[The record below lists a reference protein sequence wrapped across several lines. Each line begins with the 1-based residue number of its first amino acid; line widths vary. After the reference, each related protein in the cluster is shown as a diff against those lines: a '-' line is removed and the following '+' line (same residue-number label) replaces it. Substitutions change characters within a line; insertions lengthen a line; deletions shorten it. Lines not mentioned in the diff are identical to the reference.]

1 MKNANV
7 MWVGLSAK
15 KAANAGTYA
24 VPLHIDTN
32 TGKLVAE
39 IEAQCHHINFYKTNL
54 VKFAPLDSM
63 GKLRYPTPEE
73 CTLCYPELQIE
84 IQTVNPR
91 IVLLLGNKT
100 ATFVFRQLGLQIPKL
115 SYKYQAFEYEGRSYV
130 PIQHPSY
137 IMVYKQ
143 KEKDQYVQA
152 VKAVIERLIS

>member
-54 VKFAPLDSM
+54 VKFAPLDSK

-73 CTLCYPELQIE
+73 RTLYYPELQIE

-91 IVLLLGNKT
+91 VVLLLGNKV
-100 ATFVFRQLGLQIPKL
+100 ATFVLRQIGLQMPKL
-115 SYKYQAFEYEGRSYV
+115 SYRYQSFEYGGRWYV

-137 IMVYKQ
+137 IMVYKR
-143 KEKDQYVQA
+143 K
-152 VKAVIERLIS
+152 